1 MAEPFHWEIIDN
13 PGKRGVVSLSSYWQ
27 ILRMQS
33 QAEFLTKGSLF
44 VKREFGSP
52 PPPLFWA
59 ILRSI
64 FFSFSESLYQE
75 PYLCSVTCKQ
85 TLQQWKPPSAGYWF
99 WWNKSWLSRMVA
111 FFFFLNWRS
120 SRSFL
125 SPVSPRKWA
134 LSSQIYRK
142 PKSEGRFTM
151 GDTGRKTA
159 IWQTIEK
166 LIFVLLEKHS
176 LSTGYS
182 LVIA

>member
-52 PPPLFWA
+52 PPLFWA

-85 TLQQWKPPSAGYWF
+85 TLEQWKPPSAGYWF

-111 FFFFLNWRS
+111 FFFFFLTGGVPDLSLFPSLHENELDPHKSTENPSQKEDLRWETLAGRQLSGRLSRS
-120 SRSFL
+120 S
-125 SPVSPRKWA
+125 
-134 LSSQIYRK
+134 
-142 PKSEGRFTM
+142 
-151 GDTGRKTA
+151 
-159 IWQTIEK
+159 
-166 LIFVLLEKHS
+166 S
-176 LSTGYS
+176 LCY
-182 LVIA
+182 